1 MSNEHTVKSYEE
13 ELRYLIDSVI
23 KMGSLTESQL
33 VDSMDAVIKVDKD
46 SIDKIIKSDDE
57 INKFRSKIDT
67 QIMTLLVKRAPMAID
82 LRETISSLKISQDLE
97 RIGDLSKSNA
107 KKVKPLPLDLPEEL
121 LGNLKRLGD
130 LVIKQLNDV
139 LDSYVNKNYDKAKEV
154 WEKDEQVDDLT
165 YIAMESVID
174 FLSKEADLK
183 EKLFSNKMNGKIF
196 IIEDEPSIIQLV
208 QHNLEK
214 NGFIVSSSVNG
225 NDGLKELKK
234 FQPDLLLLDWM
245 LPDLSGIEI
254 CKNIRKDNS
263 IKNLPVIM
271 LTAKGEEEDKIKGLD
286 SGVDDYLTKPFS
298 FNELMARIKAVLRR
312 SNPNTVSDNLEFEDL
327 VLDRIEKRVYRD
339 KKEIQL
345 GPTEFRLLEFSLV
358 NPKRVYSRDQI
369 LENVWPNNINVE
381 SRTIDV
387 HIRRLRKSINIQN
400 KKELIRTVR
409 SSGYS
414 LI

>member
-1 MSNEHTVKSYEE
+1 M
-13 ELRYLIDSVI
+13 
-23 KMGSLTESQL
+23 
-33 VDSMDAVIKVDKD
+33 
-46 SIDKIIKSDDE
+46 
-57 INKFRSKIDT
+57 
-67 QIMTLLVKRAPMAID
+67 
-82 LRETISSLKISQDLE
+82 
-97 RIGDLSKSNA
+97 
-107 KKVKPLPLDLPEEL
+107 
-121 LGNLKRLGD
+121 
-130 LVIKQLNDV
+130 
-139 LDSYVNKNYDKAKEV
+139 
-154 WEKDEQVDDLT
+154 
-165 YIAMESVID
+165 
-174 FLSKEADLK
+174 
-183 EKLFSNKMNGKIF
+183 
-196 IIEDEPSIIQLV
+196 
-208 QHNLEK
+208 
-214 NGFIVSSSVNG
+214 
-225 NDGLKELKK
+225 
-234 FQPDLLLLDWM
+234 
-245 LPDLSGIEI
+245 
-254 CKNIRKDNS
+254 CIRDRDNS

-345 GPTEFRLLEFSLV
+345 GPTEFRLLEFFLV

>member
-1 MSNEHTVKSYEE
+1 
-13 ELRYLIDSVI
+13 
-23 KMGSLTESQL
+23 
-33 VDSMDAVIKVDKD
+33 
-46 SIDKIIKSDDE
+46 
-57 INKFRSKIDT
+57 
-67 QIMTLLVKRAPMAID
+67 
-82 LRETISSLKISQDLE
+82 
-97 RIGDLSKSNA
+97 
-107 KKVKPLPLDLPEEL
+107 
-121 LGNLKRLGD
+121 
-130 LVIKQLNDV
+130 
-139 LDSYVNKNYDKAKEV
+139 
-154 WEKDEQVDDLT
+154 
-165 YIAMESVID
+165 
-174 FLSKEADLK
+174 
-183 EKLFSNKMNGKIF
+183 MNGKIF

-214 NGFIVSSSVNG
+214 NGFIVLSSVNG
-225 NDGLKELKK
+225 NDGLRELKK

-245 LPDLSGIEI
+245 LPDLSGIDI

-263 IKNLPVIM
+263 FKDLPIIM
-271 LTAKGEEEDKIKGLD
+271 LTAKGEQEDKIKGLD

-298 FNELMARIKAVLRR
+298 FNELIARIKAVLRR

-345 GPTEFRLLEFSLV
+345 GPTEFRLLEFFLV

>member
-1 MSNEHTVKSYEE
+1 
-13 ELRYLIDSVI
+13 
-23 KMGSLTESQL
+23 
-33 VDSMDAVIKVDKD
+33 
-46 SIDKIIKSDDE
+46 
-57 INKFRSKIDT
+57 
-67 QIMTLLVKRAPMAID
+67 
-82 LRETISSLKISQDLE
+82 
-97 RIGDLSKSNA
+97 
-107 KKVKPLPLDLPEEL
+107 
-121 LGNLKRLGD
+121 
-130 LVIKQLNDV
+130 
-139 LDSYVNKNYDKAKEV
+139 
-154 WEKDEQVDDLT
+154 
-165 YIAMESVID
+165 
-174 FLSKEADLK
+174 
-183 EKLFSNKMNGKIF
+183 MNGKIF

-214 NGFIVSSSVNG
+214 NGFIVSSSLNG

-263 IKNLPVIM
+263 FKNLPVIM

-312 SNPNTVSDNLEFEDL
+312 SNPNTVSDNLKFDDL
-327 VLDRIEKRVYRD
+327 MLDRIEKRVFRD
-339 KKEIQL
+339 DQEIKL
-345 GPTEFRLLEFSLV
+345 GPTEFRLLEFFLI

-369 LENVWPNNINVE
+369 LESVWPNNINIE

-387 HIRRLRKSINIQN
+387 HIRRLRQSVNLKN

>member
-1 MSNEHTVKSYEE
+1 
-13 ELRYLIDSVI
+13 
-23 KMGSLTESQL
+23 
-33 VDSMDAVIKVDKD
+33 
-46 SIDKIIKSDDE
+46 
-57 INKFRSKIDT
+57 
-67 QIMTLLVKRAPMAID
+67 
-82 LRETISSLKISQDLE
+82 
-97 RIGDLSKSNA
+97 
-107 KKVKPLPLDLPEEL
+107 
-121 LGNLKRLGD
+121 
-130 LVIKQLNDV
+130 
-139 LDSYVNKNYDKAKEV
+139 
-154 WEKDEQVDDLT
+154 
-165 YIAMESVID
+165 
-174 FLSKEADLK
+174 
-183 EKLFSNKMNGKIF
+183 MNGRIF

-214 NGFIVSSSVNG
+214 NGFIVSSSLNG

-254 CKNIRKDNS
+254 CKSIRKDNS
-263 IKNLPVIM
+263 FKNLPIIM

-298 FNELMARIKAVLRR
+298 FNELKSRIKAVLRR
-312 SNPNTVSDNLEFEDL
+312 SNPNTVSNNLTFDDL
-327 VLDRIEKRVYRD
+327 NLDRIERRVYRD
-339 KKEIQL
+339 DQEIQL
-345 GPTEFRLLEFSLV
+345 GPTEFRLLEFFLV

-369 LENVWPNNINVE
+369 LENVWPNNVNVE

-387 HIRRLRKSINIQN
+387 HIRRLRKSINIKN

>member
-1 MSNEHTVKSYEE
+1 
-13 ELRYLIDSVI
+13 
-23 KMGSLTESQL
+23 
-33 VDSMDAVIKVDKD
+33 
-46 SIDKIIKSDDE
+46 
-57 INKFRSKIDT
+57 
-67 QIMTLLVKRAPMAID
+67 
-82 LRETISSLKISQDLE
+82 
-97 RIGDLSKSNA
+97 
-107 KKVKPLPLDLPEEL
+107 
-121 LGNLKRLGD
+121 
-130 LVIKQLNDV
+130 
-139 LDSYVNKNYDKAKEV
+139 
-154 WEKDEQVDDLT
+154 
-165 YIAMESVID
+165 
-174 FLSKEADLK
+174 
-183 EKLFSNKMNGKIF
+183 MNGKIF

-214 NGFIVSSSVNG
+214 NGFIISSSLNG

-263 IKNLPVIM
+263 FKNLPVIM

-312 SNPNTVSDNLEFEDL
+312 SNPNTVSDNLKFDDL
-327 VLDRIEKRVYRD
+327 MLDRIEKRVFRD
-339 KKEIQL
+339 GQEIKL
-345 GPTEFRLLEFSLV
+345 GPTEFRLLDFFLT
-358 NPKRVYSRDQI
+358 NPKRVYSRDQR
-369 LENVWPNNINVE
+369 LESVWPNNVNVE

-387 HIRRLRKSINIQN
+387 HIRRLRQSVNLKN
-400 KKELIRTVR
+400 KRELIRTVR

>member
-1 MSNEHTVKSYEE
+1 
-13 ELRYLIDSVI
+13 
-23 KMGSLTESQL
+23 
-33 VDSMDAVIKVDKD
+33 
-46 SIDKIIKSDDE
+46 
-57 INKFRSKIDT
+57 
-67 QIMTLLVKRAPMAID
+67 
-82 LRETISSLKISQDLE
+82 
-97 RIGDLSKSNA
+97 
-107 KKVKPLPLDLPEEL
+107 
-121 LGNLKRLGD
+121 
-130 LVIKQLNDV
+130 
-139 LDSYVNKNYDKAKEV
+139 
-154 WEKDEQVDDLT
+154 
-165 YIAMESVID
+165 
-174 FLSKEADLK
+174 
-183 EKLFSNKMNGKIF
+183 MNGKIF

-214 NGFIVSSSVNG
+214 NGFLVSSSLNG

-245 LPDLSGIEI
+245 LPDFSGIEI

-263 IKNLPVIM
+263 FKNLPVIM

-312 SNPNTVSDNLEFEDL
+312 SNPNTVSDNLKFDDL
-327 VLDRIEKRVYRD
+327 MLDRIEKRVFRD
-339 KKEIQL
+339 GQEIKL
-345 GPTEFRLLEFSLV
+345 GPTEFRLLEFFLT

-369 LENVWPNNINVE
+369 LESVWPNNVNVE

-387 HIRRLRKSINIQN
+387 HIRRLRQSVNLKN
-400 KKELIRTVR
+400 KRELIRTVR